1 MRGLLTSLATGVRG
15 LVSRGRSGDHG
26 PPASGQYH
34 PLLETAAGLIDGG
47 RYNDA
52 LRALPDAAEA
62 GTIGDAY
69 WFLAT
74 TAARR
79 AEAWPQLLAVAKS
92 GLRAGAPYQ
101 LMLASAALALRKMK
115 RIRSLHRIH
124 VHVIWR
130 YERNRIHLDPYINVM
145 RALQYR
151 EPLVALRSKLHDS
164 PTRHKVD
171 FVDALIEISK
181 FDLAADCLREWK
193 LPPSSLRT
201 VNRKALDYFEG
212 RKSKLGV
219 RTVDHLIERIVSKL
233 LASAPEAPLSGPG
246 EGPLKILIFAS
257 SLRFG
262 GSERQLAYLL
272 DGLGKRPDLYRVTLI
287 VLFKSTDEVAFSRE
301 NIEVRYRDD
310 LPNQPADPAE
320 EAADHTLWEDLEFGF
335 KREKLIP
342 IIRYAR
348 QFRPH
353 VVHHAVGM
361 PTDAILA
368 GISSGA
374 GRIVIRFGGLGF
386 QNSDD
391 ASDVQQ
397 FHRRIGELCLS
408 RLQEE
413 LIFVTNSNAAR
424 RAWSRHLSAPL
435 DLFTVVDNGT
445 RFQPL
450 AGREA
455 IARKKQELFGSRDV
469 SVVGFVGRFH
479 EVKRP
484 KLWISVAVELA
495 RRNPDVRFLLVG
507 DGSLRAL
514 MERDLDRSPFRDRFV
529 FTGQL
534 ADGLSEI
541 YQTMDIF
548 LLTSQTES
556 FPNVVIEA
564 LGYGAYVVAGRVGD
578 VADLLQLQRN
588 GHVVMEDLHA
598 SFVEATARALERVDE
613 IRAMRSDRAC
623 QARARFGVERMLD
636 AYRDI
641 FEGSPPSMTPQDQ
654 VRSRSSFSH
663 HADGASRGR

>member
-1 MRGLLTSLATGVRG
+1 MRGLLTSLATCVRG
-15 LVSRGRSGDHG
+15 LVGRGRSADRG
-26 PPASGQYH
+26 PAAAGQYH
-34 PLLETAAGLIDGG
+34 PLLETAAGLIDAG

-62 GTIGDAY
+62 RTIGDAY

-92 GLRAGAPYQ
+92 GLRAGAPYR
-101 LMLASAALALRKMK
+101 LMFASAALALRKMK

-130 YERNRIHLDPYINVM
+130 YERNRIHLDRYINVM

-164 PTRHKVD
+164 PTPHKVD

-201 VNRKALDYFEG
+201 FNRKALDYFEG

-219 RTVDHLIERIVSKL
+219 RTADHLIERIVSKL
-233 LASAPEAPLSGPG
+233 LASAPEAPVSGPA
-246 EGPLKILIFAS
+246 EGPLRILIFAS

-272 DGLGKRPDLYRVTLI
+272 DGLGRRPDLYRVTLI
-287 VLFKSTDEVAFSRE
+287 VLFKSANEVAFSRE

-320 EAADHTLWEDLEFGF
+320 EVADHSLWEDLEFGF

-348 QFRPH
+348 RFRPH

-435 DLFTVVDNGT
+435 DLFTVIDNGT

-450 AGREA
+450 ADHEA

-556 FPNVVIEA
+556 LPNVVIEA
-564 LGYGAYVVAGRVGD
+564 LGYGAYVVAGQVGD

-588 GHVVMEDLHA
+588 GHVVMEDVHA
-598 SFVEATARALERVDE
+598 SFVEATAWALERVDE

-641 FEGSPPSMTPQDQ
+641 FEGSPAGVTPQDQ
-654 VRSRSSFSH
+654 VPSRNSFSH
-663 HADGASRGR
+663 HAGGASTGR